1 MPITFQTEVSKTIN
15 AALEKYFPNKDAVSV
30 VSEPGTF
37 FPEKAFT
44 LVANVHSKN
53 VKINDVGVETVHY
66 YITDGIYQSFNM
78 ESTHGYEVKVKPL
91 KAYPGKPMK
100 NSIVWGRACDPH
112 DIVLRD
118 VQLPEMECGDW
129 VVFENSGAYRITTST
144 LFNGFPNHPIYPF
157 IEKRML

>member
-1 MPITFQTEVSKTIN
+1 MSKTIN
-15 AALEKYFPNKDAVSV
+15 AALEKYFPNKAEVTV

-53 VKINDVGVETVHY
+53 VKINDAGVETVHY

-78 ESTHGYEVKVKPL
+78 ESTHGVEVVVKPL
-91 KAYPGKPMK
+91 KAYPGKPTK
-100 NSIVWGRACDPH
+100 NSIIWGRACDPH
-112 DIVLRD
+112 DIVMED